1 MASLMTIEDRRDFD
15 PIMEQDLEIDQ
26 LIKLPNNDRK
36 SKATA
41 ADGKT

>member
-1 MASLMTIEDRRDFD
+1 MTIEDRRDFD
-15 PIMEQDLEIDQ
+15 PILEQDLEIDQ
-26 LIKLPNNDRK
+26 LIKLPNDRK